1 MYSFANDYSEGAH
14 PRILEAMMNT
24 NLEQNP
30 GYGKD
35 GHCERAARLICK
47 ECGREDID
55 VHFIPGGTQT
65 NLLAIARALRPHEAV
80 ISAETGHINCH
91 ETGAVEAT
99 GHKILTIPSADGKI
113 HAAEVSKLIRQHNA
127 EFTVHPKLVYL
138 SNTTELGTQYTKQ
151 ELEELSHLCRLNH
164 LYLFLDGARLASA
177 LTNAANDITLED
189 LATLTDL
196 FYIGGT
202 KNGALFGEAL
212 VIVNPELKSHFR
224 YHLKQ
229 RGAMLAKGWLLGL
242 QFETLF
248 TDGLYYELG
257 QHANGMAGILR
268 AGFKDCGFSFLS
280 DTASNQIFPIVSA
293 KLAETLAKEYTFE
306 TERVFD
312 NGDMAIRFVT
322 SWATQEKAV
331 RDFVSYLKTVI
342 N

>member
-1 MYSFANDYSEGAH
+1 M
-14 PRILEAMMNT
+14 
-24 NLEQNP
+24 
-30 GYGKD
+30 
-35 GHCERAARLICK
+35 
-47 ECGREDID
+47 
-55 VHFIPGGTQT
+55 
-65 NLLAIARALRPHEAV
+65 

-189 LATLTDL
+189 LAALTDL

-257 QHANGMAGILR
+257 QHANEMAGILR
-268 AGFKDCGFSFLS
+268 AGFKDCGFPSSPTLPPTRYFLL
-280 DTASNQIFPIVSA
+280 SA
-293 KLAETLAKEYTFE
+293 QNWRKLWRRNIHLRRSVYSI
-306 TERVFD
+306 TEIWLSVLSLPGQRRKKRSV
-312 NGDMAIRFVT
+312 ILCLT
-322 SWATQEKAV
+322 
-331 RDFVSYLKTVI
+331 LKTVI

>member
-14 PRILEAMMNT
+14 PRVLEAMMNT

-35 GHCERAARLICK
+35 GHCERAAALIKK
-47 ECGREDID
+47 ECGRSDID

-80 ISAETGHINCH
+80 VSAETGHINCH

-113 HAAEVSKLIRQHNA
+113 HAADIAQMLKKHNA
-127 EFTVHPKLVYL
+127 EFTVLPKLVYI

-151 ELEELSHLCRLNH
+151 ELEELSHLCRLNG

-177 LTNAANDITLED
+177 LTSSANDLTLED
-189 LATLTDL
+189 LAELTDM

-202 KNGALFGEAL
+202 KNGALLGEAL
-212 VIVNPELKSHFR
+212 VISHPELKSHFR
-224 YHLKQ
+224 FQLKQ

-248 TDGLYYELG
+248 TGGLYYELG
-257 QHANGMAGILR
+257 KHANDMAEIIR
-268 AGFKDCGFSFLS
+268 TGFKDCGFAFLS
-280 DTASNQIFPIVSA
+280 DSSSNQIFPIVGRELA
-293 KLAETLAKEYTFE
+293 EKLAEEYVYE

-322 SWATQEKAV
+322 SWATPEKAV
-331 RDFVSYLKTVI
+331 RGFADYLKACI
-342 N
+342 K

>member
-1 MYSFANDYSEGAH
+1 M
-14 PRILEAMMNT
+14 
-24 NLEQNP
+24 
-30 GYGKD
+30 
-35 GHCERAARLICK
+35 AA
-47 ECGREDID
+47 
-55 VHFIPGGTQT
+55 
-65 NLLAIARALRPHEAV
+65 
-80 ISAETGHINCH
+80 
-91 ETGAVEAT
+91 
-99 GHKILTIPSADGKI
+99 
-113 HAAEVSKLIRQHNA
+113 
-127 EFTVHPKLVYL
+127 
-138 SNTTELGTQYTKQ
+138 
-151 ELEELSHLCRLNH
+151 
-164 LYLFLDGARLASA
+164 
-177 LTNAANDITLED
+177 
-189 LATLTDL
+189 LTDL

-257 QHANGMAGILR
+257 QHANEMAGIIR

-322 SWATQEKAV
+322 SWATPEKAV
-331 RDFVSYLKTVI
+331 RDFVSYLK
-342 N
+342 NCN